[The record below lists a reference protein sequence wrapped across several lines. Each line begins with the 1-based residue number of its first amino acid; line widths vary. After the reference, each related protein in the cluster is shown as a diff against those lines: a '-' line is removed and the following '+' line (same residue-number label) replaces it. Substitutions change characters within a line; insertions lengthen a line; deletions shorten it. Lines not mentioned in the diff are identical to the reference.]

1 MKETYSIKQA
11 EQLTGISSENIR
23 FYEKQKLIHPTRSWS
38 NQYRQYTDAD
48 IHILKV
54 IRLLRMLDMPLDEIR
69 TVLSGDVS
77 LAQAVSRQQ
86 ERLEQQTKQIGVAIQ
101 MCIQLETETAPLDQL
116 DVDAHLSRAE
126 QSGGLSVRWISDW
139 KEVYKA
145 AHENSFVFYPDDAVT
160 NPAEFSAALRAY
172 AKAEHLEFVITKE
185 SMYPEFTLD
194 GVRYTAQRNYAS
206 TSYVPTACIYCERVD
221 PIIPNVSARRRR
233 VLDFLHHSW
242 PQLLLFAF
250 ILLSL
255 GPQLPEIWAES
266 PLGTLL
272 IFCTILALIWASSLR
287 NRYFTYNE
295 NGKRGSKK

>member
-1 MKETYSIKQA
+1 MKESYSIKQA

-23 FYEKQKLIHPTRSWS
+23 FYEKQKLIHPARSWS

-48 IHILKV
+48 IHTLKV

-126 QSGGLSVRWISDW
+126 QSGGFSARWISDW

-160 NPAEFSAALRAY
+160 NPAEFSAALRTY
-172 AKAEHLEFVITKE
+172 AKAQHLELVITKE

-206 TSYVPTACIYCERVD
+206 TSYVPSACIYCERVD
-221 PIIPNVSARRRR
+221 PIVPNVPAGRRR
-233 VLDFLHHSW
+233 VLDFLHRSW
-242 PQLLLFAF
+242 PQLLLFGF
-250 ILLSL
+250 FLLNL
-255 GPQLPEIWAES
+255 GPQLPEIWAEN

-272 IFCTILALIWASSLR
+272 IFVTILVLIGFSAFR

-295 NGKRGSKK
+295 NGKRGSQK

>member
-1 MKETYSIKQA
+1 MKESYSIKQA
-11 EQLTGISSENIR
+11 EQMTGISSENIR
-23 FYEKQKLIHPTRSWS
+23 FYEKQKLIHPARSWS
-38 NQYRQYTDAD
+38 NQYRQYTETD
-48 IHILKV
+48 IHTLKV
-54 IRLLRMLDMPLDEIR
+54 IRLLRMLDMPLEEIR
-69 TVLSGDVS
+69 MVLSGDVS
-77 LAQAVSRQQ
+77 LSQAVSRQQ
-86 ERLEQQTKQIGVAIQ
+86 ERLEQQTKQIGAAIQ

-126 QSGGLSVRWISDW
+126 QSGGLSARWISDW
-139 KEVYKA
+139 KKVYKA
-145 AHENSFVFYPDDAVT
+145 LHENSFTFYPDDAVT
-160 NPAEFSAALRAY
+160 NSAEFSNALRAY
-172 AKAEHLEFVITKE
+172 ANAQNLDLVITKE

-221 PIIPNVSARRRR
+221 PIVPNMPTGRRRI
-233 VLDFLHHSW
+233 LEFLHRSW

-255 GPQLPEIWAES
+255 GPQLPSLWKES

-272 IFCTILALIWASSLR
+272 IFITILALIGVNSFR